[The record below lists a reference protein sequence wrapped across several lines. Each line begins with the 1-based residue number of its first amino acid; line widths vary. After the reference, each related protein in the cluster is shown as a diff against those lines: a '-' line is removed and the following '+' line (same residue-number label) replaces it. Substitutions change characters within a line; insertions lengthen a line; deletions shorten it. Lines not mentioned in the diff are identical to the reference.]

1 MQARSLET
9 QNLIM
14 DAAAALF
21 AEQGYAAT
29 SVSDICRAADVSKG
43 AFYHHFPSKQAL
55 FLALLGRWLTPIN
68 THMLAAAPPD
78 ADAASQFLAL
88 TSLAAQMFGEAKG
101 QLPMFL
107 EFWNQAARDPAV
119 WQATIAPYA
128 QYRARFAGMIA
139 DGVAAGSFR
148 VVDAETG
155 ARVVVALAVGLLLQ
169 AVLEPDAAD
178 WGEITR
184 AGVQLLLDGLRRR
197 D

>member
-9 QNLIM
+9 QNLIL

-55 FLALLGRWLTPIN
+55 FLALLQRWLTPIN
-68 THMLAAAPPD
+68 THMLAATPPEM
-78 ADAASQFLAL
+78 DAASQFLSL
-88 TSLAAQMFGEAKG
+88 TSLAAPMFGEAKG

-119 WQATIAPYA
+119 WHATIAPYA
-128 QYRARFAGMIA
+128 QYRAHFAGMIA
-139 DGVAAGSFR
+139 EGVAAGSFR
-148 VVDAETG
+148 AVDAEIG
-155 ARVVVALAVGLLLQ
+155 ARMVVALAVGLLLQ
-169 AVLEPDAAD
+169 AVLEPDAVD